1 MLTSRM
7 LAPASWW
14 NSERVESTRK
24 VGHGRGSVNEK
35 LSLLQHFPMD
45 RYADRLCVAGV
56 ATYFGVRTWACVE
69 NIDISYPAVIGGP
82 GLTAP
87 RPESWSALGCPR
99 SGLLPAETRGSDL
112 SARIPPS
119 P

>member
-24 VGHGRGSVNEK
+24 LGHGRGPVNEK

-45 RYADRLCVAGV
+45 RYANRLCLAGM

-69 NIDISYPAVIGGP
+69 NLDISYPAVIGGP
-82 GLTAP
+82 GTSVS
-87 RPESWSALGCPR
+87 RPESRSAPSCPR
-99 SGLLPAETRGSDL
+99 LGLLPPETKRSTCL
-112 SARIPPS
+112 LESLR
-119 P
+119 